1 MRNPIEKVGIFSQ
14 ILISVRIVL
23 TTMVICS
30 FLYTLVILGVGQA
43 LAPYTA
49 NGSLV
54 RNKDG
59 KIIGSR
65 SIAQGFSRP
74 EYFWPRPSAVDYNA
88 SASGG
93 SNLSP
98 TNPELRFR
106 VKTAVIKLGGTNDK
120 KVPADLVTTSGS
132 GLDPHITLSAAEYQA
147 QRVASARGL
156 PVKTVMGILARYAKR
171 PGGPFTPEPLVNVL
185 LVNMVLDRVGK

>member
-1 MRNPIEKVGIFSQ
+1 MNTAVEKVEIIPQLLVS
-14 ILISVRIVL
+14 IRIVL
-23 TTMVICS
+23 ITMAICC
-30 FLYTLVILGVGQA
+30 FFYTLVILGIGQA
-43 LAPYTA
+43 LAPNTA
-49 NGSLV
+49 NGSLI
-54 RNKDG
+54 RNKQG

-65 SIAQGFSRP
+65 FLAQEFSRP

-98 TNPELRFR
+98 TNPELGSRA
-106 VKTAVIKLGGTNDK
+106 KAIIKKLGGTMER

-132 GLDPHITLSAAEYQA
+132 GLDPYITLSSGEYQA

-156 PVKTVMGILARYAKR
+156 PVNTIMGILEKNAER
-171 PGGPFTPEPLVNVL
+171 PGGAFTPEPLVNVL
-185 LVNMVLDRVGK
+185 LINLALDRLDK

>member
-1 MRNPIEKVGIFSQ
+1 MNTSIEKVGIFPQ
-14 ILISVRIVL
+14 ILISIRIVL
-23 TTMVICS
+23 ITMVVCS

-49 NGSLV
+49 NGSLI
-54 RNKDG
+54 RNKQG

-65 SIAQGFSRP
+65 SIAQGFSLP
-74 EYFWPRPSAVDYNA
+74 GYFWPRPSAVNYNA

-98 TNPELRFR
+98 TNPELRSR
-106 VKTAVIKLGGTNDK
+106 AKAIITKLGGTNER
-120 KVPADLVTTSGS
+120 KVPADLATTSGS

-156 PVKTVMGILARYAKR
+156 PLNTVMGILSRYAKR
-171 PGGPFTPEPLVNVL
+171 PGGPFTYEPLVNVL
-185 LVNMVLDRVGK
+185 LVNIALNRLGK

>member
-1 MRNPIEKVGIFSQ
+1 MNTPIEKVGIFPQ
-14 ILISVRIVL
+14 ILVSIRIVL
-23 TTMVICS
+23 ITMAICS
-30 FLYTLVILGVGQA
+30 FFYTLVILGVGRA

-49 NGSLV
+49 NGSLI
-54 RNKDG
+54 RNEQG

-65 SIAQGFSRP
+65 FLAQGFSSS

-98 TNPELRFR
+98 TNPELRSR
-106 VKTAVIKLGGTNDK
+106 AKAIITKLGGTIEK

-132 GLDPHITLSAAEYQA
+132 GLDPHITLSAAEYQV

-156 PVKTVMGILARYAKR
+156 PVNTVIGILERNAKR
-171 PGGPFTPEPLVNVL
+171 PGGALTPDPVVNVL
-185 LVNMVLDRVGK
+185 LVNLALDRLGK